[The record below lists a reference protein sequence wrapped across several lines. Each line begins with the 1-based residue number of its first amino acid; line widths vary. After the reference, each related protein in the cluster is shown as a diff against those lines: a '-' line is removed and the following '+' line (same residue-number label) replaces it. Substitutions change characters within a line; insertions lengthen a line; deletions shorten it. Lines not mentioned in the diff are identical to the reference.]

1 MSEESTKEWKLGD
14 WTTKIKEA
22 GKEIEDIKQINR
34 NLMRK
39 IQELLGELL
48 EAQKRIDDLEDNNR
62 AQLEHIDQLELE
74 LKEEEDQITEQIE
87 HLSSSPSPRTS
98 IAHKPM
104 PVTVCPRQAPRKSI
118 VNFLI

>member
-1 MSEESTKEWKLGD
+1 MSEESTKEWKLRD

-22 GKEIEDIKQINR
+22 GKEIEEIKQMNR

-48 EAQKRIDDLEDNNR
+48 EAQKRIGDLEDNNR
-62 AQLEHIDQLELE
+62 AQLEHIEQLELE
-74 LKEEEDQITEQIE
+74 LKEDEDQITEQIE
-87 HLSSSPSPRTS
+87 HSSSSPRTT
-98 IAHKPM
+98 IAHHKAM